1 MGMCRYLRTTLIIR
15 PEPITAQ
22 LNFPLFQPVNIILL
36 TVRSYFFR
44 GGATL
49 ESINL
54 EYY

>member
-1 MGMCRYLRTTLIIR
+1 MGMCRYLRTALIIR

-44 GGATL
+44 GGH
-49 ESINL
+49 IGVN
-54 EYY
+54 

>member
-36 TVRSYFFR
+36 TVQSFL
-44 GGATL
+44 GGPHWSQLTL
-49 ESINL
+49 NTISP
-54 EYY
+54 